1 MAKISAHG
9 GATNEAAE
17 AVEVDI
23 KDTQVEPDQV
33 DNETDEQLDEQLVD
47 RDETD
52 SDELDEQLV
61 DRDETDSEQVEQQG
75 PESAPE
81 VFDVEGDAGAEV
93 APTDDVE
100 QVRQPVTGDPKSAWI
115 EWARYRGEPDPD
127 ALTKAELVAKY
138 GAGSE

>member
-33 DNETDEQLDEQLVD
+33 DNETDEQ
-47 RDETD
+47 
-52 SDELDEQLV
+52 LDEQLV